1 MKSSAL
7 SFYSAS
13 RSVLRLV
20 ALLCAQIGYW
30 TEQDEKGLRELSRSC
45 GKYGA
50 EINEKVQKFD
60 AIHSITIARSAS
72 KSVAERPVDKS
83 ALGTVFVGNLP
94 MRWSKREVRDWLAS
108 PDVQMNS
115 GEILAVE
122 LLGRYKEGQQGM
134 VECTS
139 GLVATTLVDNVKRL
153 AQNQR
158 QNRQTVYE
166 ARKMN
171 MSEQEKQAK
180 AVQEAAQA
188 AALAAVRSDTA

>member
-1 MKSSAL
+1 
-7 SFYSAS
+7 
-13 RSVLRLV
+13 
-20 ALLCAQIGYW
+20 
-30 TEQDEKGLRELSRSC
+30 
-45 GKYGA
+45 
-50 EINEKVQKFD
+50 
-60 AIHSITIARSAS
+60 
-72 KSVAERPVDKS
+72 VDKS

-94 MRWSKREVRDWLAS
+94 PRWSKREVRDWLAS

-139 GLVATTLVDNVKRL
+139 GLVASTLVDNVKRL

>member
-1 MKSSAL
+1 MTSSAL

-83 ALGTVFVGNLP
+83 ALGTAQSN
-94 MRWSKREVRDWLAS
+94 
-108 PDVQMNS
+108 PDYHRKCD
-115 GEILAVE
+115 EILKLDAKITDQV
-122 LLGRYKEGQQGM
+122 LLAKQK
-134 VECTS
+134 
-139 GLVATTLVDNVKRL
+139 LVNENRKSRNQINAKKCYAQTAT
-153 AQNQR
+153 
-158 QNRQTVYE
+158 
-166 ARKMN
+166 MN
-171 MSEQEKQAK
+171 KS
-180 AVQEAAQA
+180 
-188 AALAAVRSDTA
+188 L